1 MNESYQGEKR
11 TLNMD
16 MDLVQQGNRAWWN
29 SRPMDYNWHNAASEE
44 PGSAAWFARIDRE
57 LIEAS
62 HLFATDQQPFDR
74 ILPLKSLAGKR
85 VLEIGC
91 GMGCPT
97 ETMARAG
104 AQVFAVD
111 LTDTAV
117 EMTKRRLELH
127 GLTANIQRGDAEALP
142 FEDNTFD
149 FVWSWGVIHHSSRTG
164 RIVRQIARVLKPEGE
179 CRVMVYNREGAAA
192 RMNLLLHHWLKG
204 RFLQRSVE
212 ETLFATTD
220 GFTARYYTQ
229 EQFEDLFRTFFR
241 EVSSEI
247 CGQTADVVPLP
258 RQLRKPVLKL
268 LPESYQRA
276 AQSRRGAFL
285 FLRAA
290 KPE

>member
-1 MNESYQGEKR
+1 MDEAVQGDKR

-16 MDLVQQGNRAWWN
+16 MAAVQQGNRAWWN
-29 SRPMDYNWHNAASEE
+29 SRPMAYNWQNSHGEE
-44 PGSAAWFARIDRE
+44 PGSPAWFDRIDRD
-57 LIEAS
+57 LIEGS
-62 HLFATDQQPFDR
+62 RLFATDERPFDR
-74 ILPLKSLAGKR
+74 ILPLASLAGKR

-91 GMGCPT
+91 GMGCHT

-104 AQVFAVD
+104 AKVHAID

-117 EMTKRRLELH
+117 EMVKRRLQLH
-127 GLTANIQRGDAEALP
+127 GLQADVQRGDAEALP

-164 RIVRQIARVLKPEGE
+164 RIVRQIARVLKPTGE

-192 RMNLLLHHWLKG
+192 RMNLLVNHWLKG
-204 RFLQRSVE
+204 RFLQRSME

-220 GFTARYYTQ
+220 GFSARFYPQ

-247 CGQTADVVPLP
+247 CGQASDVVPLP
-258 RQLRKPVLKL
+258 RQLRAPVLKL